1 MLRHEKVE
9 LTFID
14 FKSAAVFNI
23 GRTIIGM
30 WRTRTSTLDQKA
42 QVAEMSNDSEERS
55 VLVEDME
62 CFLDVED
69 TKMSKLYVAELPI
82 NVGDWYYNV
91 LCRIY

>member
-1 MLRHEKVE
+1 
-9 LTFID
+9 
-14 FKSAAVFNI
+14 
-23 GRTIIGM
+23 M